1 MGRVPPRV
9 GDVRAAAPRDLPCDP
24 RGHRTAPALGSQAS
38 RAARSKLSETGFIP
52 GERIPP
58 ALSVSLARSAKIVRD
73 RTLLGVAV
81 FIASESVFFLAI
93 VLAYLAYRDA
103 GLATAKANLDIPRT
117 AIFSV
122 ALFSSSATM
131 AIAAR
136 RASRSWLVATI
147 ALGTVFLVGQGS
159 EYARLLTSGIG
170 PGRELFGTTFFTLT
184 GLHGVHVLGGLVAL
198 SALLAAHS
206 RRPSAL
212 RPLAFEAVGLYWH
225 FVDAVWVVVFSVV
238 YLGTLL

>member
-1 MGRVPPRV
+1 MSASVAVGRGPSIAHDRV
-9 GDVRAAAPRDLPCDP
+9 
-24 RGHRTAPALGSQAS
+24 
-38 RAARSKLSETGFIP
+38 
-52 GERIPP
+52 
-58 ALSVSLARSAKIVRD
+58 
-73 RTLLGVAV
+73 LLGVAV

-103 GLATAKANLDIPRT
+103 GLVTAKANLDVPRT

-122 ALFSSSATM
+122 ALFSSSATT
-131 AIAAR
+131 ALAAR
-136 RASRSWLVATI
+136 RASRGWLVATI

-159 EYARLLTSGIG
+159 EYARLLASGIG

-198 SALLAAHS
+198 FALLAAHI
-206 RRPSAL
+206 RRRSGL
-212 RPLAFEAVGLYWH
+212 RPVAFEAVGLYWH

>member
-1 MGRVPPRV
+1 MSASVAVGRGPSIAHDRV
-9 GDVRAAAPRDLPCDP
+9 
-24 RGHRTAPALGSQAS
+24 
-38 RAARSKLSETGFIP
+38 
-52 GERIPP
+52 
-58 ALSVSLARSAKIVRD
+58 
-73 RTLLGVAV
+73 LLGVAV

-117 AIFSV
+117 AIFSI

-131 AIAAR
+131 ALAAR
-136 RASRSWLVATI
+136 HGSRSWLVATI
-147 ALGTVFLVGQGS
+147 ALGAVFLAGQGS
-159 EYARLLTSGIG
+159 EYARLLASGIG

-198 SALLAAHS
+198 FALLAAHI
-206 RRPSAL
+206 RRRSGL
-212 RPLAFEAVGLYWH
+212 RPVAFEAVGLYWH

-238 YLGTLL
+238 YLGTLLCTSTARGMAPPRPSGP